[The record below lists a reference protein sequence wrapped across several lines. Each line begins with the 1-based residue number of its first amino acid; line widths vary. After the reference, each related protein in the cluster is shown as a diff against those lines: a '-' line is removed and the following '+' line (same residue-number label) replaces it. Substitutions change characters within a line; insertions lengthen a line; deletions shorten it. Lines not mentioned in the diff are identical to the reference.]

1 MREQLEVLVSLQELD
16 REIKTKKESKE
27 EFLEEIRAREEEMET
42 KRSDGGGLR
51 SAWME
56 KDQLRQDKERT
67 LQEESRKAS
76 DKRMRMSQIK
86 SIKELQALQRE
97 IDQVKQGNSQ
107 LEETL
112 IGIMEELE
120 IRSAAL
126 KEKEEELETLDQGWK
141 GRREELEAQIAKIDK
156 GVTEVLRLREETA
169 ARLNGDLIG
178 RYEMIFSRR
187 GGVAVV
193 EVSDGICSGCHMNI
207 PPQLW
212 NEVIRSDKV
221 NLCPSCHRILYYTP
235 PVSGNPSA

>member
-1 MREQLEVLVSLQELD
+1 
-16 REIKTKKESKE
+16 
-27 EFLEEIRAREEEMET
+27 
-42 KRSDGGGLR
+42 
-51 SAWME
+51 
-56 KDQLRQDKERT
+56 
-67 LQEESRKAS
+67 
-76 DKRMRMSQIK
+76 MRMSQIK

-97 IDQVKQGNSQ
+97 IDQIKQGNSQ
-107 LEETL
+107 LEEAL
-112 IGIMEELE
+112 IGVMEELE

-126 KEKEEELETLDQGWK
+126 KEKKEELETLDQGWK
-141 GRREELEAQIAKIDK
+141 GRREELETQVAEIDK

-169 ARLNGDLIG
+169 ARLNEDLIG
-178 RYEMIFSRR
+178 RYELIFSHR

-193 EVSDGICSGCHMNI
+193 KVSDGICSGCYMNI